1 MIENPI
7 IQSRK
12 ELFSMI
18 VNQSPVSIDEIEKYK
33 KENGLWLG
41 LGMDITNFL
50 RSKQIL
56 GVLKVDFEKNLVEV
70 NE

>member
-1 MIENPI
+1 
-7 IQSRK
+7 
-12 ELFSMI
+12 MI

-41 LGMDITNFL
+41 LGIDTTNFL
-50 RSKQIL
+50 RSKQTL